1 MYFIYLGKLV
11 QMTTNGLGGRSRTS
25 YQYDHLNRLVASIE
39 VTNGGRQKVVTQYFY
54 ADVRYP
60 NRVTHVQSPR
70 SGLTQRLL
78 YDEQG
83 HLVALETKDQKLYVA
98 TDHLGSPIL
107 IFRADGTVD
116 KAMKYSAFG
125 LVLYDSSPVMIL
137 PVGYRGGLNI
147 GSGLVLIDQR
157 VYDVLTHQWL
167 NPDWERLQ
175 EELNNPNDL
184 YVYR

>member
-1 MYFIYLGKLV
+1 
-11 QMTTNGLGGRSRTS
+11 MTTNGLGGRSRTS

-60 NRVTHVQSPR
+60 TRVTHVQSPR

-107 IFRADGTVD
+107 IFRPDGTVD

-157 VYDVLTHQWL
+157 VYDVLAHQWL

-175 EELNNPNDL
+175 EELNHPNDL
-184 YVYR
+184 YVYRYEL

>member
-1 MYFIYLGKLV
+1 MYYPDFKIFCFLIPF
-11 QMTTNGLGGRSRTS
+11 R
-25 YQYDHLNRLVASIE
+25 
-39 VTNGGRQKVVTQYFY
+39 F
-54 ADVRYP
+54 P

-98 TDHLGSPIL
+98 ADHVGSPLL
-107 IFRADGTVD
+107 IFRPDGTVD
-116 KAMKYSAFG
+116 KAVKYSAYG
-125 LVLYDSSPVMIL
+125 LVLSDSSPIMTL

-147 GSGLVLIDQR
+147 GSGLVMIDQR
-157 VYDVLTHQWL
+157 VYDVLSHQWL

-175 EELNNPNDL
+175 NELNHPNDL
-184 YVYR
+184 YVYRYVL